1 MGKEVENRSTHTIHH
16 GKDASGEVRIADEV
30 IAGIAGLAAVEI
42 KGVASMAGNL
52 TKDLIGKLGN
62 GNLSKGVTLQIEENS
77 VRVDIALFMEYGYS
91 VPKVC
96 RKVQEKVKT
105 AIESMTGMDVTE
117 VNVRIAGVN
126 IDKSKA

>member
-16 GKDASGEVRIADEV
+16 GNEAIGEVRIADEV
-30 IAGIAGLAAVEI
+30 IAGIAGLAATEV
-42 KGVASMAGNL
+42 KGVASMAGNI
-52 TKDLIGKLGN
+52 TKDLIGMLSS
-62 GNLSKGVTLQIEENS
+62 GNLSKGVAVQVEENN
-77 VRVDIALFMEYGYS
+77 VKVDIALFMEYGYS

-105 AIESMTGMDVTE
+105 AIESMTGMTVTE
-117 VNVRIAGVN
+117 INVRIAGVN

>member
-16 GKDASGEVRIADEV
+16 GNEAIGEVRIADEV
-30 IAGIAGLAAVEI
+30 IAGIAGLAATEI
-42 KGVASMAGNL
+42 KGVDSMAGNI
-52 TKDLIGKLGN
+52 TKDLIGKLGY
-62 GNLSKGVTLQIEENS
+62 GSLSKGVTVQLEENN

-96 RKVQEKVKT
+96 RKVQERVKN
-105 AIESMTGMDVTE
+105 AIENMTGKSVTE

>member
-16 GKDASGEVRIADEV
+16 GKEAFGEVRIADEV

-42 KGVASMAGNL
+42 EGVASMAGNL
-52 TKDLIGKLGN
+52 TRDLIGKLGN
-62 GNLSKGVTLQIEENS
+62 GNLSKGVSLQIEENN
-77 VRVDIALFMEYGYS
+77 VGVDIALFMEYGYS

-96 RKVQEKVKT
+96 RKVQEKVKA
-105 AIESMTGMDVTE
+105 AIENMTGMNVTE

>member
-1 MGKEVENRSTHTIHH
+1 MGKEAEIRSTHTIRH
-16 GKDASGEVRIADEV
+16 GNEAIGEVRIADEV
-30 IAGIAGLAAVEI
+30 IAGIAGIAATEI
-42 KGVASMAGNL
+42 EGVASMSGNI

-62 GNLSKGVTLQIEENS
+62 GNLSKGVTLQIEENK
-77 VRVDIALFMEYGYS
+77 VRVDIALYMDYGYS

-96 RKVQEKVKT
+96 RKVQERVKT
-105 AIESMTGMDVTE
+105 AVENMTGMDVTE

>member
-16 GKDASGEVRIADEV
+16 GKEAIGEVRIADEV
-30 IAGIAGLAAVEI
+30 IAGIAGLAAGEI

-52 TKDLIGKLGN
+52 TQDLAGRLGA
-62 GNLSKGVTLQIEENS
+62 GSLSKGVTVQLDENN

-96 RKVQEKVKT
+96 RKVQERVKA
-105 AIESMTGMDVTE
+105 AIENMTGMQVTE